1 MRIIYKI
8 NKFKKSINML
18 FSFFF
23 VSIVDFIIKFLEYVT
38 ILITITVIAVF
49 LAFNLLKKIFVMVTS
64 GSYHREKS

>member
-1 MRIIYKI
+1 
-8 NKFKKSINML
+8 ML

-49 LAFNLLKKIFVMVTS
+49 LAFNLLKKIFAMVC
-64 GSYHREKS
+64 